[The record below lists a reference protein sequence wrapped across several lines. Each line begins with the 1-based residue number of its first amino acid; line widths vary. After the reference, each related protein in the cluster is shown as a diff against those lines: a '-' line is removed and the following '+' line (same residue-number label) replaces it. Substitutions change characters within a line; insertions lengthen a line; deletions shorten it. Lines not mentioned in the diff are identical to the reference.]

1 MYTRPL
7 LLSCGISLLLVL
19 LSPVSTHAGDLDAN
33 MKKVEELEELFEV
46 ESKKSNPRSAVN
58 LFEPRFE
65 ALAKEFAG
73 TESGL
78 RAELWVLRNHW
89 WKRAAGTMETAATE
103 LAHRLIDDYSESP
116 QLTRIAEFRYL
127 YGKDGV
133 LPMMDSLIKA
143 SPHDRVDAYALHAKA
158 YSLGRSKDEND
169 IAIKRQSLELLCQ
182 KYGDVAFRD
191 TTFGAI
197 ATAMLSP
204 HPKENLEIG
213 KVAPEIE
220 GMDVD
225 GNPIKLSNYR
235 GKIVLIDFWGDW

>member
-1 MYTRPL
+1 MHTRAQL
-7 LLSCGISLLLVL
+7 LFWGFSFLLVF
-19 LSPVSTHAGDLDAN
+19 LSPMKTHAGDLDAN
-33 MKKVEELEELFEV
+33 MKIVEELEELFEV
-46 ESKKSNPRSAVN
+46 EVKKSDSRSAVK

-65 ALAKEFAG
+65 ALAKDFAG

-89 WKRAAGTMETAATE
+89 WKRAAGTMETASTQ
-103 LAHRLIDDYSESP
+103 LALRLIDEYPESA

-133 LPMMDSLIKA
+133 LPMMDALIKA

-158 YSLGRSKDEND
+158 YSLGRSKEETD
-169 IAIKRQSLELLCQ
+169 IAIKRQSLELLSQ
-182 KYGDVAFRD
+182 QYGDVAFRD

-225 GNPIKLSNYR
+225 ENPIKLSDYR